1 MLKTYIKE
9 SHQPAQACVI
19 WLHGLGAD
27 ATNMM
32 GVANAF
38 PESVLPIRHV
48 FVDAPLRPVTLNN
61 HMTMRAWYDIT
72 GLTLDDRED
81 KKGILQTEQMIS
93 EVIAAQVAKG
103 FTLNQIY
110 LAGFSQGGAMALFTA
125 MRTRERLGGVLA
137 LSSYLPL
144 QAECTQGDQL
154 ALPIFIAAGSLDQ
167 VVSPNWTK
175 LSYDF
180 VKARGFTQVT
190 WKEYRMEHSI
200 SMEELN
206 DIGHWLKK
214 HITLAAVQGEIR

>member
-1 MLKTYIKE
+1 MLTTYIKDA
-9 SHQPAQACVI
+9 HQPAQACVI

-27 ATNMM
+27 AANMRS
-32 GVANAF
+32 VADAF

-48 FVDAPLRPVTLNN
+48 FVDAPMRPVTLNN
-61 HMTMRAWYDIT
+61 HMMMRAWYDIT
-72 GLTLDDRED
+72 GLTLQDRED
-81 KKGILQTEQMIS
+81 REGILQSEQMIADI
-93 EVIAAQVAKG
+93 IAEQVAHG
-103 FTLNQIY
+103 FTRKQIY
-110 LAGFSQGGAMALFTA
+110 LAGFSQGGAIALLTA
-125 MRTRERLGGVLA
+125 MRMRQPLGGVLA

-144 QAECTQGDQL
+144 QAECSQGDQL

-175 LSYDF
+175 LSYEF

-200 SMEELN
+200 CMEELT

-214 HITLAAVQGEIR
+214 HITLAMAQGETL